1 MWKAYLSP
9 KCFALDSKSIASG
22 LIKDDRTLRE
32 QKVVSSCKMIA
43 VGSTIDEVV
52 EVQPPNP
59 TELKQL
65 MEESAG

>member
-1 MWKAYLSP
+1 MK
-9 KCFALDSKSIASG
+9 
-22 LIKDDRTLRE
+22 E
-32 QKVVSSCKMIA
+32 QKVVNGCKMIA

-65 MEESAG
+65 MEESVG